1 MINIIRGN
9 RPLSFKPHH
18 NPLYSCKMPTRLTG
32 HIMGTIRARRNQSQ
46 PTKLCLYAPCNFKPQ
61 NGDRILMYIKS
72 RDMTTIMYNPSYTL
86 AITHTLENNLKRA
99 LDYTLKSTYP
109 PIKYDIHII
118 ED

>member
-1 MINIIRGN
+1 
-9 RPLSFKPHH
+9 
-18 NPLYSCKMPTRLTG
+18 
-32 HIMGTIRARRNQSQ
+32 
-46 PTKLCLYAPCNFKPQ
+46 
-61 NGDRILMYIKS
+61 MYIKS